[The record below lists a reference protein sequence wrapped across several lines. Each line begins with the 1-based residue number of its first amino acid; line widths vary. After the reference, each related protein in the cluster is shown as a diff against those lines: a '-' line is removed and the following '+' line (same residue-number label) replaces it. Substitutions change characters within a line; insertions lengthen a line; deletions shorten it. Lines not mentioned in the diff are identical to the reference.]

1 MMTNLENGGWLKLKT
16 LNNNKGET
24 LIEGIVSL
32 MMLAVLLAGAYAMIT
47 SSLNIISTSYE
58 ADNAFRTQ
66 INNLIEGDYGIKG
79 KESEIS
85 FNIDGIIPESEKVKL
100 QYELYNE
107 NGIVAFKPK

>member
-1 MMTNLENGGWLKLKT
+1 MTNLENGGWLKLKT
-16 LNNNKGET
+16 LNNNRGET

-32 MMLAVLLAGAYAMIT
+32 LMLAVLLAGAYAMIT

-66 INNLIEGDYGIKG
+66 INKVIKG
-79 KESEIS
+79 DETFNSGNPEIGIT
-85 FNIDGIIPESEKVKL
+85 IDGIVSESEKVKF
-100 QYELYNE
+100 QYELYND